1 MSRYEVDKA
10 IMALAHNEDA
20 TPFEEFLKDPAK
32 VLDGRAL
39 TSEERQAFIDHAVD
53 KLYALGA
60 QPYILSALV
69 RKLAMADRAAG
80 RDTAALRYTELIQP
94 YGRPDYST

>member
-10 IMALAHNEDA
+10 IMALAHNEDSE
-20 TPFEEFLKDPAK
+20 PFETFLKDP
-32 VLDGRAL
+32 GRFLEGRTL
-39 TSEERQAFIDHAVD
+39 TEPERQAFLDHAVD

-69 RKLAMADRAAG
+69 RKLAQADRATG